1 MINWWAIIGICF
13 LLWVIYVAV
22 QSWLDNRDDR
32 IKQDVK
38 TECKAQTEQL
48 KKEYEDKIR
57 SLQVQLCPHKGK
69 CSPLISLTIQ
79 EKIAQKKAELSAVQA
94 EIANNQ
100 QEINQLKYKQ
110 EIIRDYELAVSH
122 YEALEKEID
131 SLTETEKRLSVR
143 NRELQDAISATE
155 SRLALVRD
163 VYKTEQEQL
172 EKTRITINVNQH
184 IINANKEKLRILEQ
198 GEQIYNQKI
207 RKIDKLDADIR
218 EKQRMLD
225 SLQVDLSYARRE
237 HRELIEKEKTRVE
250 TELEHRFEE
259 KLQQLKDDM
268 LQCDD
273 VPAAISQLAKAWT
286 EAKAE
291 VWDKTVV
298 YLLNKPHPISIATAL
313 EYRQQFRFFKE
324 DVLGKYKETQYKYD
338 YLLSLFPDLAEYID
352 GDAVQEAA
360 TQDATDYE
368 DQREGDLSREE
379 WLRLSETEKSQ
390 LALDRYNERRRLSNA
405 QVGRDY
411 EEYVA
416 YQFRER
422 CKGAHIDMYGEQK
435 GLEDLG
441 RDLIVTHRDKTYIV
455 QCKRWS
461 QDKLIREKHVMQL
474 YGSTIEYCWQQHRAG
489 LDVHGIV
496 GKSVIPVFVT
506 TTQFSETAKRFAK
519 VLGVVVAQLP
529 MGEYPQIK
537 CNIGRDGRRIYHLPF
552 DQQYNSTIIEH
563 DKGEFMAW
571 TVNEAEDHGF
581 ERAKRHIII

>member
-13 LLWVIYVAV
+13 LLWIIYVAV

-48 KKEYEDKIR
+48 KKKYEDKIH
-57 SLQVQLCPHKGK
+57 SLQVQLCPHNEK

-110 EIIRDYELAVSH
+110 EVIRDYELAVSH
-122 YEALEKEID
+122 YETLEKKID
-131 SLTETEKRLSVR
+131 SLTEEEDSLLARV
-143 NRELQDAISATE
+143 RELQNSISATE

-172 EKTRITINVNQH
+172 EAIRP

-207 RKIDKLDADIR
+207 RKIDELDADIR
-218 EKQRMLD
+218 KKQRMLD
-225 SLQVDLSYARRE
+225 SLQVDLSNARRE
-237 HRELIEKEKTRVE
+237 RRKLLAIEKRAAEKE
-250 TELEHRFEE
+250 FEKSFSE

-313 EYRQQFRFFKE
+313 EYRQQFRFFRE

-360 TQDATDYE
+360 TQDTKDYE
-368 DQREGDLSREE
+368 DPRERYLSREE
-379 WLRLSETEKSQ
+379 WLRLSDTEKSQ
-390 LALDRYNERRRLSNA
+390 LALDKYNERRRLSNA

-461 QDKLIREKHVMQL
+461 QNRLIREKHIMQL

-519 VLGVVVAQLP
+519 VLGVVAVQLP

-571 TVNEAEDHGF
+571 TVKAAEDHGF
-581 ERAKRHIII
+581 ERAKRHIIT